1 MVRAIPRSRSG
12 NWAGWFVFLCVLSG
26 WVLAVETR
34 AEAVEQTVTFVFT
47 SDVHFGITRGN
58 FRGQTNVES
67 RVVNTAMLQKI
78 NALPTAKL
86 PADGGVGAGRAVGSV
101 DFVVITGDI
110 ANRQELYPIRIQSA
124 TESWAQFASVYLT
137 GLTLKDG
144 RGRPTPLLPV
154 PGNHDVSNAIGSP
167 SKLVPATDAS
177 SMTEMYNLMMKPA
190 TPRTKETYRYATDKI
205 YYSRDFGGA
214 HCVFL
219 TMWPDSVARAW
230 IEADLKNVPAS
241 VPVFL
246 FCHDPPEI
254 DARHL
259 TNPHGKHDINAT
271 DKFENVVADIYAGK
285 TAKGGDGKPEG
296 NTIVEQRELAK
307 FLRSHRNIVGYFHG
321 HNNWT
326 EFYTWKGPDGDLAL
340 NVFRSDSPMK
350 GKFSGK
356 EEVKLAFQVV
366 VFDVASGKLTARE
379 CLWNAAGKTDTS
391 ASPVA
396 WGASTTVS
404 ISTR

>member
-1 MVRAIPRSRSG
+1 MNAES
-12 NWAGWFVFLCVLSG
+12 
-26 WVLAVETR
+26 
-34 AEAVEQTVTFVFT
+34 AEAVASQQVTFVFT

-58 FRGQTNVES
+58 FRGQMNVES
-67 RVVNTAMLQKI
+67 RVVNAAMLQKI
-78 NALPTAKL
+78 NALPAATL
-86 PADGGVGAGRAVGSV
+86 PADGGMGAGRGVGPV

-110 ANRQELYPIRIQSA
+110 ANRQELYPIHIQSA
-124 TESWAQFASVYLT
+124 TESWAQFASVYLS

-167 SKLVPATDAS
+167 SKLVPATDATS
-177 SMTEMYNLMMKPA
+177 LAEMYNLTMKPA
-190 TPRTKETYRYATDKI
+190 TPRTKESYRYATDKI
-205 YYSRDFGGA
+205 YYAKDFGGA
-214 HCVFL
+214 HCIFL

-246 FCHDPPEI
+246 FCHDPPAI

-259 TNPHGKHDINAT
+259 TNPNGKHDVNST
-271 DKFENVVADIYAGK
+271 DKFENVVSDIYADDVTNAEGK
-285 TAKGGDGKPEG
+285 TERSTK
-296 NTIVEQRELAK
+296 VEQRALAK

-321 HNNWT
+321 HSNWT

-340 NVFRSDSPMK
+340 SVFRSDSPMK
-350 GKFSGK
+350 GKYSGK
-356 EEVKLAFQVV
+356 DQTKLAFQVV
-366 VFDVASGKLTARE
+366 VFDVAAGKLTSRE
-379 CLWNAAGKTDTS
+379 CLWNAAGKDDTDAT
-391 ASPVA
+391 PVA

-404 ISTR
+404 IATRK